1 MKHKNARR
9 RAFTLMEMM
18 LVLGIFGIMA
28 AIILVA
34 INPSKQLSD
43 TRGISRTSAVRELD
57 NAIIQYI
64 IDGNSFSNI
73 PALKSSAKDICRGT
87 VTGSSCTDNPV
98 SGYDLSAL
106 VPNYLVGIPVDPD
119 ETDENITGYR
129 IYQDGS
135 FTEICA
141 VRDDSACGS

>member
-1 MKHKNARR
+1 MVIMKRFG
-9 RAFTLMEMM
+9 FTLIELL
-18 LVLGIFGIMA
+18 LVIGIIGILS
-28 AIILVA
+28 AIVLIA
-34 INPSKQLSD
+34 INPTKQLRD
-43 TRGISRTSAVRELD
+43 ARGVNRNAATREIENAVS
-57 NAIIQYI
+57 QYI